1 MLTSIEFANEV
12 FEELKLSIDQAC
24 KERYWF
30 IACRNAR
37 LLGFNQTDISCG
49 SAYGQCFEL
58 HIEPDIHLGLTYK
71 SIECTDTLTP
81 SDVTK
86 FELTLK
92 HGDALIKSYE
102 NEFEE
107 APLSISRPVLHRGYS
122 ATL

>member
-1 MLTSIEFANEV
+1 MLTSIEFANEM
-12 FEELKLSIDQAC
+12 FEELSLSIDKAC

-37 LLGFNQTDISCG
+37 MLGFSQTDVSCG

-58 HIEPDIHLGLTYK
+58 QIEPDIHLCLTYK
-71 SIECTDTLTP
+71 SMECPDTLTP
-81 SDVTK
+81 SDVTR

-92 HGDALIKSYE
+92 HGSELVKSYH

-107 APLSISRPVLHRGYS
+107 APLSIGRPVRHRGYS

>member
-12 FEELKLSIDQAC
+12 FEELSLSIDQAC

-37 LLGFNQTDISCG
+37 VLGFAQTDVSCG

-58 HIEPDIHLGLTYK
+58 QIEPDISIRLTYK

-81 SDVTK
+81 SDITK

-92 HGDALIKSYE
+92 HGDELIKSYQ

-107 APLSISRPVLHRGYS
+107 APLSIARPVRHRGYS
-122 ATL
+122 ATI

>member
-12 FEELKLSIDQAC
+12 FDELSLSIDQAC

-37 LLGFNQTDISCG
+37 VLGFSQTDVSCG

-58 HIEPDIHLGLTYK
+58 QIEPDIHLSLIYK
-71 SIECTDTLTP
+71 SMESPDTLTP

-92 HGDALIKSYE
+92 HGDILIKSYQ

-107 APLSISRPVLHRGYS
+107 APLSIGRPVHYRGLS
-122 ATL
+122 AAL

>member
-12 FEELKLSIDQAC
+12 FEELSLSIDQAC

-37 LLGFNQTDISCG
+37 VLGFSQTDISSG

-58 HIEPDIHLGLTYK
+58 QIEPDIHLSLTYI
-71 SIECTDTLTP
+71 SIDCPDSLTP
-81 SDVTK
+81 SDVTR
-86 FELTLK
+86 FELRLK
-92 HGDALIKSYE
+92 HGDALIKSYQ

-107 APLSISRPVLHRGYS
+107 APLSIARPVRHRGYS